1 MSLESALEMHR
12 NGQLDGAEAAYREIL
27 AAEEVADAA
36 YLLGVLRHQRGDDDE
51 AETLLRRAIARD
63 DESARYHL
71 ALGGV
76 QMHRG
81 EESAALA
88 SFERALELDPN
99 SVEAH
104 GVLGHLTLLAG
115 DAASAESRFRI
126 GRRAEEDDPTIL
138 LGLGNVYLER
148 GDAANAAK
156 FLARA
161 AEQRPEDAAIQQSL
175 GRALFD
181 QGAYNIAE
189 QALRNALKHRPDL
202 TLSKLFL
209 ARACMRQEKLDEAQA
224 LFLELAASGQQMF
237 GANAGLGDIA
247 RRRNQAVRAFKYY
260 RRALEI
266 DPTHSGAI
274 IACAWCMEFMKDHDA
289 AERYMTEGL
298 KHATDPQMVRIELAK
313 LLDSLGRAEEAA
325 RMRGQ

>member
-12 NGQLDGAEAAYREIL
+12 NGQLDSAEAAYREIL
-27 AAEEVADAA
+27 AEEDVADAA
-36 YLLGVLRHQRGDDDE
+36 YLLAVLRHQRGDDDE
-51 AETLLRRAIARD
+51 AETLLRRAIDAD
-63 DESARYHL
+63 GESARYHL

-81 EESAALA
+81 EETAALA
-88 SFERALELDPN
+88 SFQRALELDPN

-115 DAASAESRFRI
+115 DAASAENRFRI
-126 GRRAEEDDPTIL
+126 GRRAEEDDPMIL

-148 GDAANAAK
+148 GEAAHAAK

-161 AEQRPEDAAIQQSL
+161 AEQRPDDAAIQQSL

-181 QGAYNIAE
+181 QGAYGIAE
-189 QALRNALKHRPDL
+189 KALQNALKQRPEL
-202 TLSKLFL
+202 SLSKLFL
-209 ARACMRQEKLDEAQA
+209 ARTYMRQDKLEEAQA
-224 LFLELAASGQQMF
+224 LFSELAAKEQQLF

-247 RRRNQAVRAFKYY
+247 RRRNQAVRASKYY

-274 IACAWCMEFMKDHDA
+274 IACAWCMEFMKDHAA
-289 AERYMTEGL
+289 AERYLTEGL
-298 KHATDPQMVRIELAK
+298 KHAGDPQMVRAELAK
-313 LLDSLGRAEEAA
+313 LLDGLGRAEDAA
-325 RMRGQ
+325 KVRAA